1 MKIKINNKIHKI
13 KPASELTVKEYI
25 EIFDK
30 LEDKANHLEVLIIY
44 LSVTLNLKYGHIAD
58 ININE
63 VSIKRL
69 LAYIGQ
75 IPQAKDIPVS
85 KEFYYKKT
93 GKIIY
98 QDSLNWRSIGVRKL
112 LEDRKE
118 ENQLKFAVYLLAVY
132 LSANYDNEKIEKIYQ
147 KLQDYNAVDVF
158 GFVIFFFKKLH
169 NGKSSGK
176 GSFRM
181 LLRNLRTNTVKPLN
195 K

>member
-1 MKIKINNKIHKI
+1 MKIKINKKNIKI
-13 KPASELTVKEYI
+13 KPASELTVSEYVQ
-25 EIFDK
+25 IFDK
-30 LEDKANHLEVLIIY
+30 LEDKVNHLEVLIVY
-44 LSVTLNLKYGHIAD
+44 LSVTLNLKYNHIAD
-58 ININE
+58 MNINE

-75 IPQAKDIPVS
+75 ILQAKDIPVS

-93 GKIIY
+93 GKILY
-98 QDSLNWRSIGVRKL
+98 QKSLNWRTIGVRKL
-112 LEDRKE
+112 LEERKTD
-118 ENQLKFAVYLLAVY
+118 NQLEQIVYLLAIY
-132 LSANYDNEKIEKIYQ
+132 LSNDYDNEKIEEIYQ
-147 KLQDYNAVDVF
+147 DLQSYNAIEVL

-169 NGKSSGK
+169 NGRSSGK